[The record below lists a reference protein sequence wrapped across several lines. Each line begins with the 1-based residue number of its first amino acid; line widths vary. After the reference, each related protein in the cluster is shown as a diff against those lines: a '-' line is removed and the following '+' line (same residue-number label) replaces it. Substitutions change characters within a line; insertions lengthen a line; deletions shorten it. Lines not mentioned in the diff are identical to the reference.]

1 MRNIIRL
8 DIKQDYVVK
17 GRQFEGYRKIAPL
30 LDIINLINKQRN
42 EIFLYDVVATL
53 FGLNSIIGQLSNLLE
68 KTFLPVTVG
77 GGIDTFDKVDECFRL
92 GADRIAINSANFKGT
107 EILSYV
113 SQKYGRQAAIAH
125 IEAKKFDNQWCAMYQ
140 NGREIGSKELE
151 NYLMRLQHAG
161 AGEFFVSS
169 VDNDGMKN
177 GFPLDLAKII
187 NKVSRIPVILS
198 GGIITYDEKALF
210 DDLKSIKG
218 LSISRAF
225 LEKLC

>member
-1 MRNIIRL
+1 
-8 DIKQDYVVK
+8 
-17 GRQFEGYRKIAPL
+17 
-30 LDIINLINKQRN
+30 
-42 EIFLYDVVATL
+42 
-53 FGLNSIIGQLSNLLE
+53 
-68 KTFLPVTVG
+68 
-77 GGIDTFDKVDECFRL
+77 
-92 GADRIAINSANFKGT
+92 
-107 EILSYV
+107 
-113 SQKYGRQAAIAH
+113 
-125 IEAKKFDNQWCAMYQ
+125 
-140 NGREIGSKELE
+140 
-151 NYLMRLQHAG
+151 MRLQHAG